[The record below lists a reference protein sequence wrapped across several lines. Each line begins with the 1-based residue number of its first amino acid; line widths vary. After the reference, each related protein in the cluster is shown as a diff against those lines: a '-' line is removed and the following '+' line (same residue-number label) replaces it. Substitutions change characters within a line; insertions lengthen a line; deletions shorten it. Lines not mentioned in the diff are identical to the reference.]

1 MRFALAQLRKLQKPY
16 IYEEDLDLSEELNG
30 FEDIVSIESCHITTK
45 VIERGYDTY
54 IFEFK
59 IKALLIL
66 TDSVTLDEIEFPI
79 DIDALDTFTT
89 DTSIE
94 DAYLITTE
102 TVDTKEAILADILI
116 NKPMNYSI
124 HEFVDEVEEDE
135 EEQVNPAFSSLK
147 DLL

>member
-1 MRFALAQLRKLQKPY
+1 MRFALAQLRKFQKPY
-16 IYEEDLDLSEELNG
+16 IYEEDLDLNEDLNG

-45 VIERGYDTY
+45 VIERGNDTF

-66 TDSVTLDEIEFPI
+66 TDSVSLDEIEFPI

-124 HEFVDEVEEDE
+124 HEFVDDIEEDE